1 MLFTVAF
8 VLLGMAATGFLY
20 RLFVGPSLGDRVIAL
35 DGSLLIAVS
44 ALAVESARTGRTTF
58 VDALVVVGLL
68 GFVGTGVAAR
78 YIEGME
84 SDRATRR

>member
-1 MLFTVAF
+1 MFFTVAF
-8 VLLGMAATGFLY
+8 ALLGLAAMGFLH

-35 DGSLLIAVS
+35 DGTLLLAVS
-44 ALAVESARTGRTTF
+44 ALAVESARTGRGTF

-78 YIEGME
+78 YIEGRE
-84 SDRATRR
+84 R